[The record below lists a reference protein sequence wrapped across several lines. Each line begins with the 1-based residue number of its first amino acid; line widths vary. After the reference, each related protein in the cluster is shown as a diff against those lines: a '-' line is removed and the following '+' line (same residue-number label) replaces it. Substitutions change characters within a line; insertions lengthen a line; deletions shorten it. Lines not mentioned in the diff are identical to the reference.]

1 MGYNMLG
8 TSKKCDSNG
17 KDENSSGSF
26 TPLNTLEFIGIGY
39 PMIPPNGCPLQGVW
53 LIIAQRIPGNVGD
66 SWAKLCQQLLDF
78 LGYPPLCPPIW
89 QNLTT

>member
-26 TPLNTLEFIGIGY
+26 TPLNTLEFIGIRSENKDT
-39 PMIPPNGCPLQGVW
+39 PKW
-53 LIIAQRIPGNVGD
+53 LFIREYG
-66 SWAKLCQQLLDF
+66 
-78 LGYPPLCPPIW
+78 
-89 QNLTT
+89 